1 MKMGHR
7 CETSDDQSAQSKSAF
22 RHDSAASQRVG
33 RPLRSQQRCAAAG
46 GEFRRG
52 WQDRSGIARDPSVGS
67 AVTVTGEK
75 TESRS
80 DSFTEVGRPDSA
92 PGLQVGDV
100 LLGGRYALV
109 EELGRGGMGQ
119 VFKARDRN
127 LERVSNQNP
136 FVALKALNPLFSRDE
151 NARSALQSEALNVKR
166 LSHDNIIRVND
177 FDWDGP
183 HLIITMEYLKG
194 HPLEQLLSTL
204 FAGGVRIEV
213 AWPII
218 RSIGA
223 ALEYA
228 HGKGVVHSDV
238 KPANVFITDRKV
250 VKVLD
255 FGISRPM
262 AQSAS
267 SNETLFTGAM
277 PINGLSVAY
286 ACLEQWSNEPADP
299 RDDIYAYA
307 LVIYQ
312 LLAGHHPFA
321 GASAKSAYESGLA
334 PQRIE
339 SLTRRQWEALRHAL
353 AFEREQRTK
362 KIKDLVAALEPPT
375 LYRKYRPWVIGA
387 AALTLVGA
395 VTEGSHLYSDHLTQ
409 TMLNNRAR
417 PPVPRTS
424 PLTPDQR
431 REIASLIGLADEQLG
446 TAKESS
452 NADDMSYIL
461 SEGANNA
468 NDIVDAILRV
478 DGANARAAA
487 LKKQMAGLYLRKA
500 KSLAA
505 AGDDRAALTLVTHG
519 RKVLPTSLG
528 LFKLQQEICDRQA
541 ELCADLPD

>member
-1 MKMGHR
+1 M
-7 CETSDDQSAQSKSAF
+7 
-22 RHDSAASQRVG
+22 
-33 RPLRSQQRCAAAG
+33 
-46 GEFRRG
+46 
-52 WQDRSGIARDPSVGS
+52 SVEKVV
-67 AVTVTGEK
+67 AGEK
-75 TESRS
+75 TETRS
-80 DSFTEVGRPDSA
+80 DAFTAIGRPDSP

-100 LLGGRYALV
+100 LLGGRYCLV

-127 LERVSNQNP
+127 LERVGNQNP
-136 FVALKALNPLFSRDE
+136 FVALKALNPAFSKDE
-151 NARSALQSEALNVKR
+151 NVRSALQAEALNVKR

-194 HPLEQLLSTL
+194 HPLETLLGTEYQ
-204 FAGGVRIEV
+204 GGLCFEQ

-228 HGKGVVHSDV
+228 HTKGVVHSDV
-238 KPANVFITDRKV
+238 KPANVFITDKKV

-267 SNETLFTGAM
+267 SNETILTGAT

-286 ACLEQWSNEPADP
+286 ACLEQWRDEPADP

-312 LLAGHHPFA
+312 LLTGHHPFA
-321 GASAKSAYESGLA
+321 NASAKSAFESGLA

-362 KIKDLVAALEPPT
+362 KVPDLVAALQPPT
-375 LYRKYRPWVIGA
+375 MYGKYRPWIIGA
-387 AALTLVGA
+387 GALTMMVAA
-395 VTEGSHLYSDHLTQ
+395 VEGSHLYSDHITQ
-409 TMLNNRAR
+409 TMLDNRAR
-417 PPVPRTS
+417 PPPPRTG
-424 PLTPDQR
+424 PLTQDER
-431 REIASLIGLADEQLG
+431 NEISSLIGLAEDQLG
-446 TAKESS
+446 TVNESS
-452 NADDMSYIL
+452 SADELSYVL
-461 SEGANNA
+461 SEGANSA
-468 NDIVDAILRV
+468 NDIVDAILRI
-478 DGANARAAA
+478 DGANGRAAA
-487 LKKQMAGLYLRKA
+487 LKAKIAAMYLRKA
-500 KSLAA
+500 ETLAD
-505 AGDDRAALTLVTHG
+505 AGDVRGALTLVTHG
-519 RKVLPTSLG
+519 LKVMPASLG
-528 LFKLQQEICDRQA
+528 LFKMQQHICDRRT
-541 ELCADLPD
+541 ELCASLPN